1 MFATRGNEVIL
12 GNIPLNST
20 KGRSPAADATSLVP
34 NPTRQSPTVFFA
46 RRDLDKILWLYGRMV
61 AAGELR
67 DYAID
72 GLNDRCVFSMF
83 RRASEMPLYQI
94 EMRPALARKQGAFA
108 LIGAQGQILKRGAE
122 AADVLAVLE
131 RKLLKIAD

>member
-1 MFATRGNEVIL
+1 LDAASHA
-12 GNIPLNST
+12 P
-20 KGRSPAADATSLVP
+20 SPP
-34 NPTRQSPTVFFA
+34 RQSATVFFA
-46 RRDLDKILWLYGRMV
+46 RRDLDRILWLYGRMV

-108 LIGAQGQILKRGAE
+108 LIGAQGQVLKRGAE

>member
-1 MFATRGNEVIL
+1 L
-12 GNIPLNST
+12 GNIPLNSS
-20 KGRSPAADATSLVP
+20 KGRPAASDAATHAPSP
-34 NPTRQSPTVFFA
+34 PRQSATIFFA
-46 RRDLDKILWLYGRMV
+46 RRDLDRILWLYGRMV

-108 LIGAQGQILKRGAE
+108 LIGAQGQVLKRGAE